1 MPVIRTLIIFVI
13 AFSLVSLPTVLSSNV
28 FLPKILVVRAQ
39 QETSA
44 GLWYPAGAQE
54 QTLSISQGDGAVG
67 TQVSWLMT
75 NQVDSEDWPLTANQQ
90 GASTVN
96 CSGNANVLC
105 SLPVPDHGYFEIEF
119 NLANIL
125 WGIPMSYGNS
135 AAGIELR
142 QGIAHLI
149 NKQSSAAS
157 NIAGVGVTCVP
168 DDHPIPACTISV
180 GCTNGGLYAAN
191 PCSWDTKYSES
202 SSTNCVVGAP
212 GGTAYNCNFSTT
224 CPTGTVT
231 GTTTYPWQ
239 AQIGSADFCAAA
251 QHFVQAFADASISGV
266 TTNANCELVPPTCR
280 WPSVVTAINTAQ
292 GNGCAGGFL
301 ATGNTCFFVR
311 RTEPRQSLGY
321 GLGQEICALF
331 SPAWGAWMTMAGNPF
346 SRGHNNTRSCNPACC
361 RGGSTLP
368 P

>member
-1 MPVIRTLIIFVI
+1 MGY
-13 AFSLVSLPTVLSSNV
+13 
-28 FLPKILVVRAQ
+28 
-39 QETSA
+39 E
-44 GLWYPAGAQE
+44 
-54 QTLSISQGDGAVG
+54 
-67 TQVSWLMT
+67 
-75 NQVDSEDWPLTANQQ
+75 
-90 GASTVN
+90 
-96 CSGNANVLC
+96 
-105 SLPVPDHGYFEIEF
+105 VP
-119 NLANIL
+119 
-125 WGIPMSYGNS
+125 
-135 AAGIELR
+135 
-142 QGIAHLI
+142 
-149 NKQSSAAS
+149 
-157 NIAGVGVTCVP
+157 
-168 DDHPIPACTISV
+168 
-180 GCTNGGLYAAN
+180 
-191 PCSWDTKYSES
+191 ES

-266 TTNANCELVPPTCR
+266 TTNANCDLVPPTGG

-331 SPAWGAWMTMAGNPF
+331 SPAWGAWTTMAGNPF
-346 SRGHNNTRSCNPACC
+346 SCDNSNTGSGNAACGGGGISVPPPIQPHGEIFGFKNNTIRRPQQLLGPRNI
-361 RGGSTLP
+361 RFWK
-368 P
+368 

>member
-1 MPVIRTLIIFVI
+1 MPVIRALIIFAI
-13 AFSLVSLPTVLSSNV
+13 AFSLVSLPSVLSNDF
-28 FLPKILVVRAQ
+28 FLPSIPVVRAQ
-39 QETSA
+39 QETTS
-44 GLWYPAGAQE
+44 GSWYPAGAQE
-54 QTLSISQGDGAVG
+54 QTLSISQGDGASI
-67 TQVSWLMT
+67 TQVNWLLT
-75 NQVDSEDWPLTANQQ
+75 NQVDSEDWPLTATQQ

-142 QGIAHLI
+142 QGIAHLL
-149 NKQSSAAS
+149 NKQSFAAS
-157 NIAGVGVTCVP
+157 NIACLGVTCVP
-168 DDHPIPACTISV
+168 DDQPIPACTISV

-239 AQIGSADFCAAA
+239 AQIGSADSCAAA

-266 TTNANCELVPPTCR
+266 TTNANCELVAPTGG
-280 WPSVVTAINTAQ
+280 WPAVVTAINTA
-292 GNGCAGGFL
+292 GCAGVAPV
-301 ATGNTCFFVR
+301 ATANTCFFVR
-311 RTEPRQSLGY
+311 TTEPRKSLGE
-321 GLGQEICALF
+321 GIAQDVCALF
-331 SPAWGAWMTMAGNPF
+331 SPAWGAWT
-346 SRGHNNTRSCNPACC
+346 
-361 RGGSTLP
+361 TLLG
-368 P
+368 